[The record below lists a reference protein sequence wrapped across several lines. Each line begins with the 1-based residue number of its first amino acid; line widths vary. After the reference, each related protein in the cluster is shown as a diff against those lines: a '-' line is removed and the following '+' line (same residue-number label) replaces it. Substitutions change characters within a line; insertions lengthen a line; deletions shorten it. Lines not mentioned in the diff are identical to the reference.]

1 MTRSQRQI
9 RVAIPLAGFNLSGGV
24 KSLVG
29 VANAMAVRGH
39 AVRFLVP
46 DYAATPPA
54 ALHPG
59 VRARVL
65 KSGPGWLPLPIRKIV
80 HLIRL
85 SLLATAGADI
95 CLANYFTTAYVA
107 LASKWL

>member
-1 MTRSQRQI
+1 MAMNRAPTTGDSVGARFIAPARPI

-29 VANAMAVRGH
+29 VANAMAARGH

-54 ALHPG
+54 ALQPG
-59 VRARVL
+59 VRLRVL
-65 KSGPGWLPLPIRKIV
+65 KSGPSWLPSPARKLV
-80 HLIRL
+80 HLLRL
-85 SLLATAGADI
+85 SMLATA
-95 CLANYFTTAYVA
+95 
-107 LASKWL
+107 